1 MYMVIAVN
9 TRFLLPGYL
18 EGYGNFI
25 VECFKRIAADHP
37 SDSFIFLF
45 DRPFENSFIFS
56 DNIIPLIVTPVTR
69 HPLLLWSWLNLKIP
83 PILKKYKAD
92 VFVSLD
98 GSCSLNTRIPQ
109 CLGIHDLAFIHYPAY
124 LKRSHLL
131 FYKKFTPLFIKKAR
145 RIVTV
150 SQFSSQDIISSYGV
164 DGDKIDVVYNG
175 VSNKFL
181 PIHFSIKAEIKEK
194 YTDGNEYFL
203 YTGAI
208 HPRKNLINLLKA
220 FSIFKKKQKSSMRL
234 VIVGRLAWKNEK
246 FMELLKSYRF
256 KEEVSMPG
264 YIDQVSLA
272 KITAAA
278 YAMVYPSLFE
288 GFGVPPLEAMRCGVP
303 VLASNVSAIPEIGGN
318 AIMYFDPADYV
329 DIANKMMMI
338 YKDEKLRREYIELG
352 LERVKLYNWERTSG
366 LLWDS
371 IIAST

>member
-1 MYMVIAVN
+1 
-9 TRFLLPGYL
+9 
-18 EGYGNFI
+18 
-25 VECFKRIAADHP
+25 
-37 SDSFIFLF
+37 
-45 DRPFENSFIFS
+45 
-56 DNIIPLIVTPVTR
+56 
-69 HPLLLWSWLNLKIP
+69 
-83 PILKKYKAD
+83 
-92 VFVSLD
+92 
-98 GSCSLNTRIPQ
+98 
-109 CLGIHDLAFIHYPAY
+109 
-124 LKRSHLL
+124 
-131 FYKKFTPLFIKKAR
+131 
-145 RIVTV
+145 
-150 SQFSSQDIISSYGV
+150 
-164 DGDKIDVVYNG
+164 
-175 VSNKFL
+175 
-181 PIHFSIKAEIKEK
+181 
-194 YTDGNEYFL
+194 
-203 YTGAI
+203 
-208 HPRKNLINLLKA
+208 
-220 FSIFKKKQKSSMRL
+220 MRL